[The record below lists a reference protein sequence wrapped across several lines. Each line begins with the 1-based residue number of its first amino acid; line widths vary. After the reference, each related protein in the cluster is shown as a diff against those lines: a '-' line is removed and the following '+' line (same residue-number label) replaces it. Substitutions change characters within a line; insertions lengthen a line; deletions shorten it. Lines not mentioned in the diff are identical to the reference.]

1 MYIENEINNYFA
13 GMLFDKKFTS
23 DLSEKEQKLLNIY
36 LKGGYGKY
44 KRHITI
50 IDDSNAKS
58 SLNRKI
64 SFSK

>member
-36 LKGGYGKY
+36 LKGVTENIKD
-44 KRHITI
+44 I
-50 IDDSNAKS
+50 
-58 SLNRKI
+58 LQ
-64 SFSK
+64 